1 MNERHLIL
9 NALERRVLDAHRDD
23 PDHLFDTAELV
34 RNMQTHPDALRRA
47 RNKLWRAG
55 LIAIGCRGKSQL
67 KSEVQDDGVPPDGP
81 TGR

>member
-9 NALERRVLDAHRDD
+9 SALERRVLDAHRSQ
-23 PDHLFDTAELV
+23 PEHLFDTAELV
-34 RNMQTHPDALRRA
+34 RSTETHPDALRRA

-67 KSEVQDDGVPPDGP
+67 KSEDQ
-81 TGR
+81 